1 MKRLLGWAEEFL
13 LRFLSLWLIYILW
26 LVTNKVQINQGKRPV
41 RWKILS
47 HWSFLIFYIW
57 KIFLIK
63 NLIFIVRTK
72 KIRTIPEMR
81 TSGCLLNCYFCNRSL
96 FMADHNDYD
105 HLFLGWNDHYNF
117 IWMIF
122 LKILIHDD
130 KSWYCSTGSFPL
142 SEIYPFLSCFFAAC
156 FLTSA
161 IVFYRFSVVYYTK
174 KKTQNLFQV

>member
-1 MKRLLGWAEEFL
+1 MIIDG
-13 LRFLSLWLIYILW
+13 SLKY
-26 LVTNKVQINQGKRPV
+26 GCCFFYM
-41 RWKILS
+41 WKLKKIKK
-47 HWSFLIFYIW
+47 LIFKPREIW
-57 KIFLIK
+57 RNCVFIQLFFFKS
-63 NLIFIVRTK
+63 LIFIVRTK

-122 LKILIHDD
+122 LKVLIHDD

-142 SEIYPFLSCFFAAC
+142 SEIYPFLSCF
-156 FLTSA
+156 LQL
-161 IVFYRFSVVYYTK
+161 VF
-174 KKTQNLFQV
+174 